1 MKSVGVD
8 GAVLLLDFLITPSG
22 VEQYT
27 VGHHVAN
34 RVSSTGYKRQL
45 SGEASENKPPSC
57 CIPQFTNDLKKQQ
70 WLV

>member
-8 GAVLLLDFLITPSG
+8 RVVLLLDFLITPPG
-22 VEQYT
+22 LEQCIA
-27 VGHHVAN
+27 GHHVAN

-57 CIPQFTNDLKKQQ
+57 YVLQSTNDLEKQQ